1 MTFFLEDTK
10 QQLYWDEVIKP
21 YIPISKVGQGQFKR
35 MQPFLTGDEE
45 KWLKEIAQIELAI
58 SLLKQNNSLIDDL
71 DWLFAKFNDV
81 SILLDKIINGD
92 YIDPLTDGYQL
103 KQFLWFSYSL
113 SSKLLSVLNDHD
125 PGHFEQIN
133 WLDTLKLPWEDWL
146 ELFHPRGIEI
156 DYYPHF
162 SLQDIDDTSLKEL
175 RRQKRSLLKQKT
187 ENERIYQNSI
197 KESWNI
203 TLNHLGYLILS
214 AKDDLLPLIL
224 KDSHFQLIRVD
235 REEYIFALQ
244 PSANEKK
251 IDQEIENI
259 ESLIKNQEKSR
270 FKELLESLSFD
281 LPLWIDA
288 HEKWGNIEIVFK
300 KAQMAIDYQGV
311 KPSLADQS
319 SNSLSIIEGYHPYLN
334 TLWKNNQGM
343 SPLSLTLTNR
353 VTVLYGANMSG
364 KTIAL
369 RTVGLLQA
377 LAQFGFYVP
386 AKEFRFSFVA
396 HISLMSGD
404 YQDIAKGLSSFAA
417 EVIRIKEDLSFEKQ
431 ILYLLDEV
439 GKGTNPLEGE
449 AITVALINYLQQKPD
464 IFCVL
469 VTHFPNV
476 IQQNGIELY
485 ETNKYKLKKVEKGKM
500 VFEAISVAAELGL
513 PERIVNGAKEYLR
526 RLNKG
531 E

>member
-1 MTFFLEDTK
+1 MK
-10 QQLYWDEVIKP
+10 
-21 YIPISKVGQGQFKR
+21 
-35 MQPFLTGDEE
+35 
-45 KWLKEIAQIELAI
+45 
-58 SLLKQNNSLIDDL
+58 
-71 DWLFAKFNDV
+71 
-81 SILLDKIINGD
+81 
-92 YIDPLTDGYQL
+92 
-103 KQFLWFSYSL
+103 
-113 SSKLLSVLNDHD
+113 
-125 PGHFEQIN
+125 
-133 WLDTLKLPWEDWL
+133 
-146 ELFHPRGIEI
+146 
-156 DYYPHF
+156 
-162 SLQDIDDTSLKEL
+162 
-175 RRQKRSLLKQKT
+175 
-187 ENERIYQNSI
+187 
-197 KESWNI
+197 
-203 TLNHLGYLILS
+203 
-214 AKDDLLPLIL
+214 
-224 KDSHFQLIRVD
+224 
-235 REEYIFALQ
+235 
-244 PSANEKK
+244 
-251 IDQEIENI
+251 IEN
-259 ESLIKNQEKSR
+259 LIKTQEKNR
-270 FKELLESLSFD
+270 FKELFEAISFD

-288 HEKWGNIEIVFK
+288 HEKWGNVEIIFK
-300 KAQMAIDYQGV
+300 KAQMAIDYNGV
-311 KPSLADQS
+311 KPSLERQGE
-319 SNSLSIIEGYHPYLN
+319 NGLSIREGYHPYLN
-334 TLWKNNQGM
+334 SIWQKNNQGM
-343 SPLSLTLTNR
+343 SPISLIIKNG